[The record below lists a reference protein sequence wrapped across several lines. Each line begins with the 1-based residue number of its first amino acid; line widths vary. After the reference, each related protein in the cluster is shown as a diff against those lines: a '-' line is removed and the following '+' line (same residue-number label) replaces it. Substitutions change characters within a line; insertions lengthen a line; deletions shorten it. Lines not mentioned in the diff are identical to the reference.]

1 MDKQTRRW
9 QREIIVTTSVTIAS
23 AIVSKSIPLPLRDII
38 STATTTTIDSTLNIG
53 SDGGGGGGGG
63 GGDGGGDS
71 DGGGGDGGGGTAAP
85 TLRSCCLLSLSSV
98 DVAVPQR
105 RCAVGGRGR
114 CQMVKRKRIRERSD
128 THKG

>member
-63 GGDGGGDS
+63 GGDGGG
-71 DGGGGDGGGGTAAP
+71 GDGGDGTAAP

>member
-53 SDGGGGGGGG
+53 SDGGGGGG
-63 GGDGGGDS
+63 DGGGDS

-98 DVAVPQR
+98 DVAVPQC